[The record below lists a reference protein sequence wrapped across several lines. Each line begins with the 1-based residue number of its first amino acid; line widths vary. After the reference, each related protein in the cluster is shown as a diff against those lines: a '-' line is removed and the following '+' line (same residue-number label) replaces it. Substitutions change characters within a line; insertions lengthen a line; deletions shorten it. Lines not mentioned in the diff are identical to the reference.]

1 MLTVLINGSPKAKD
15 SASGVILGEIKS
27 CLPGNMEVCEVSFRS
42 GKISGR
48 DMECINRSDRIILA
62 FPLYVDCVP
71 SNVLR
76 CLEQIENAG
85 ANVYAVCNS
94 GFYEAGQ
101 NALALDVIKN
111 WCIRNGLN
119 WKRGIGLGGG
129 GAVVGM
135 QTVPLGKGPKKNMG
149 KAFSVW
155 AENVADGTGG
165 DNIYVSIGIPR
176 AVYKMAADMGW
187 KKLVKENGLKAED
200 LNRRI

>member
-1 MLTVLINGSPKAKD
+1 MLTVLINGSPKAKE
-15 SASGVILGEIKS
+15 SASGVILSEIKS
-27 CLPGNMEVCEVSFRS
+27 CLKDDIEVCETSFRS
-42 GKISGR
+42 GKISDG
-48 DMECINRSDRIILA
+48 DMECIKRADSIFLA

-76 CLEQIENAG
+76 CLEQIENID

-101 NALALDVIKN
+101 NALALDVIRN

-129 GAVVGM
+129 GAVIGM
-135 QTVPLGKGPKKNMG
+135 QSVPLGKGPKKNIA
-149 KAFSVW
+149 KAFGIL
-155 AENVADGTGG
+155 AENVAAGTGG
-165 DNIYVSIGIPR
+165 ENIYVSIGIPR

-187 KKLVKENGLKAED
+187 KKLVKENGLKTED
-200 LNRRI
+200 LNRRM